1 MLLKDGATEE
11 IGIGATN
18 TTRGGTMT
26 TLDWQALLQGSGRAS
41 AAGKE
46 RLFTAL
52 YAELHRLAEFQLK
65 RSANS
70 MVSPTT
76 LLHESYLRFSAGAEQ
91 FPDKQRFIGYAARVM
106 RGLLIDLLRER
117 RALKRGAAFHITQL
131 NTAISE
137 SQGELQQVSRLSDA
151 LDELAHKDPRLA
163 ELVDLKYFCGYTF
176 EEIAALWGVSARTLQ
191 RDWEKARMILF
202 QQLSDVT

>member
-1 MLLKDGATEE
+1 MES
-11 IGIGATN
+11 
-18 TTRGGTMT
+18 MT
-26 TLDWQALLQGSGRAS
+26 TVDWQALIDEESGTAG
-41 AAGKE
+41 AGGKE

-52 YAELHRLAEFQLK
+52 YAELHRLAERQLK

-76 LLHESYLRFSAGAEQ
+76 LLHESYLRFSAGAGQ

-131 NTAISE
+131 NTEISE
-137 SQGELQQVSRLSDA
+137 SHGELEQVSRLSDA
-151 LDELAHKDPRLA
+151 LDELAHQDPRLA
-163 ELVDLKYFCGYTF
+163 
-176 EEIAALWGVSARTLQ
+176 LWDVSARTLQ

-202 QQLSDVT
+202 QQLSDVP

>member
-1 MLLKDGATEE
+1 
-11 IGIGATN
+11 
-18 TTRGGTMT
+18 MT
-26 TLDWQALLQGSGRAS
+26 TPDWQGLLEGSGTAS

-46 RLFTAL
+46 RLFSTL
-52 YAELHRLAEFQLK
+52 YAELHHLAERQLK
-65 RSANS
+65 RSANP

-76 LLHESYLRFSAGAEQ
+76 LLHESYLRFSAGAGQ

-131 NTAISE
+131 NTEISE
-137 SQGELQQVSRLSDA
+137 SHGELEQVTRLSEA

-191 RDWEKARMILF
+191 REWEKARMILF
-202 QQLSDVT
+202 EQLSDAP